1 MRPTVPALR
10 YLIARVGAADHA
22 AFRNLYAALA
32 PPTLTTIRCVITD
45 QTHAVHVL
53 RGTFCEV
60 WWMSAFDVRARTQP
74 KDVASWVE
82 GIAQRR
88 CAERRQALDLIA
100 RDEPATESTEMLLKF
115 VDDHDLW
122 TESQLTAMLD
132 GRDAMSLPKSLRRRA
147 SRHEQP
153 RGEHAPVEQAQVEAD
168 ESLGEWQ
175 LPVQIRRVSH
185 FRSPDRNRSDSF
197 GAPTADS
204 RTARATNRY
213 RAAP

>member
-22 AFRNLYAALA
+22 AFRSLYVALA
-32 PPTLTTIRCVITD
+32 PSTLTTIRRVITD

-60 WWMSAFDVRARTQP
+60 WWMSAFDVRAQTQP
-74 KDVASWVE
+74 KDVTSWVE

-88 CAERRQALDLIA
+88 SAERSQALDWIA
-100 RDEPATESTEMLLKF
+100 RDEPATESTEILIKF

-122 TESQLTAMLD
+122 TESQLAAMLN
-132 GRDAMSLPKSLRRRA
+132 GRDAMALPKSLRRRA
-147 SRHEQP
+147 PRLEQP
-153 RGEHAPVEQAQVEAD
+153 RVEPAQVEAD
-168 ESLGEWQ
+168 ERLGAWQ

-204 RTARATNRY
+204 RAARATNRY